1 MISEQYW
8 NLDPAALKEVYLKE
22 SQKLN
27 AALLAGADWAT
38 VKQQSDLVC
47 DLAKIL
53 DRKMGGMNE
62 DPSMTNLRKAN

>member
-1 MISEQYW
+1 MNSEQYW
-8 NLDPAALKEVYLKE
+8 KMDAEALKALYVKE
-22 SQKLN
+22 SKSLN
-27 AALLAGADWAT
+27 DALLRGEEWASI
-38 VKQQSDLVC
+38 KPQSDLVC

>member
-1 MISEQYW
+1 MHSDKYW
-8 NLDPAALKEVYLKE
+8 NMDPVALKALYIEE

-27 AALLAGADWAT
+27 EALLSGADWST
-38 VKQQSDLVC
+38 IKPQNDLVC

-53 DRKMGGMNE
+53 DRKMGGLHE